1 MDMNTKRREGDD
13 DNDDDVGGGRRRSM
27 KSRRMYDSD
36 TIYCEY
42 TESQEKR
49 YP

>member
-13 DNDDDVGGGRRRSM
+13 DNDDDVGGGRSM